1 MRRETSSPPKGGGA
15 RSSDL
20 VDAVWVENARWSL
33 IAAIAGKGVS
43 YVHTAFVERS
53 PPTGMLK

>member
-20 VDAVWVENARWSL
+20 VDAVWVEREVVLDRDHHREGPPRTS
-33 IAAIAGKGVS
+33 
-43 YVHTAFVERS
+43 AFVERS